1 MKKILICDDD
11 FDDAKRWS
19 DGVNRQCPKGFGAQP
34 VPTAEFFKAVKH
46 LEDRRLA
53 AREVKRGDASSKEC
67 LFDSADIVVLDYD
80 LLSATN
86 FLSGEEVAYLCRCY
100 SRCGLIIG
108 LNQYVTQFGR
118 NYFDLTLKGH
128 PESFADL
135 NISDDQL
142 ANPGLWKESWIHEPS
157 TRNPIHF
164 RPWYWPLLPALL
176 DAFLRRTKEISN
188 RLDDRIIH
196 FLKLD
201 DEIVT
206 LPRST
211 KEFLGPGGTPEETS
225 FAEFV
230 KRSGNGLR
238 AKDEPFEPSS
248 IARIAAARLWK
259 WLERLVL
266 SAQDVLVDAP
276 HLVSR
281 YPSLLKGGL
290 NSPRTWNR
298 TTSLSRDKTGLNLA
312 LIHPFEFPRPGWLSR
327 PAWFWKKLSS
337 SEKIKE
343 VTDPWT
349 KLAPDFVFCEDI
361 SRFLP
366 VESAREFVADVPS
379 PFVRRFVVKR
389 GSRAARRIDV
399 KDVQYEPAVRFA
411 F

>member
-1 MKKILICDDD
+1 MKKILICDDV
-11 FDDAKRWS
+11 FEDAERWS
-19 DGVNRQCPKGFGAQP
+19 DRVNKHCPKGFGAEP
-34 VPTAEFFKAVKH
+34 VPTGEFFEAVGR
-46 LEDRRLA
+46 LEDRRRA
-53 AREVKRGDASSKEC
+53 ARRAKRGDTPSNEC

-100 SRCGLIIG
+100 SRCGLIVG

-157 TRNPIHF
+157 PRNPIHF

-176 DAFLRRTKEISN
+176 DAFLHRTKEISN

-211 KEFLGPGGTPEETS
+211 KEFLGPGGTPEKTS
-225 FAEFV
+225 FVDFV
-230 KRSGNGLR
+230 EGSGNGLR
-238 AKDEPFEPSS
+238 PKDKAFDRASL
-248 IARIAAARLWK
+248 ARIAAARLWK

-290 NSPRTWNR
+290 NSLSTWNR
-298 TTSLSRDKTGLNLA
+298 TTSFSRDRTGLNLA
-312 LIHPFEFPRPGWLSR
+312 LIQPFEFARPDWLSR
-327 PAWFWKKLSS
+327 PAWFWKRLSA
-337 SEKIKE
+337 SEKILE
-343 VTDPWT
+343 VKDPLS
-349 KLAPDFVFCEDI
+349 KKAADFAFCEDI
-361 SRFLP
+361 SRFMK
-366 VESAREFVADVPS
+366 SQGARPFVADVPS
-379 PFVRRFVVKR
+379 PFVRRFVVNPGSKLAR
-389 GSRAARRIDV
+389 GIDL
-399 KDVQYEPAVRFA
+399 KNAQYEPAVRFS

>member
-1 MKKILICDDD
+1 MKKILICDDV
-11 FDDAKRWS
+11 FEDAKRWS
-19 DGVNRQCPKGFGAQP
+19 DTVNQQCPKGFRSQP
-34 VPTAEFFKAVKH
+34 VQPTEFSEAVAH
-46 LEDRRLA
+46 LENRRLA
-53 AREVKRGDASSKEC
+53 AREAKRVDTSSKEC

-86 FLSGEEVAYLCRCY
+86 FVSGEEVAYLCRSY
-100 SRCGLIIG
+100 SRCGLIVG

-142 ANPGLWKESWIHEPS
+142 ANPGLWKECWIQEPS
-157 TRNPIHF
+157 PRNPIHF

-176 DAFLRRTKEISN
+176 DAFRLRTKEISS

-196 FLKLD
+196 SLKLD
-201 DEIVT
+201 EEIVT

-211 KEFLGPGGTPEETS
+211 KEFLGPRDPEETS
-225 FAEFV
+225 FTEFV

-238 AKDEPFEPSS
+238 AKDEPFEPGS
-248 IARIAAARLWK
+248 IARIAAARLSK
-259 WLERLVL
+259 WLERLIL

-290 NSPRTWNR
+290 NGPRIWNR
-298 TTSLSRDKTGLNLA
+298 TTSFSRDKTGLNLTP
-312 LIHPFEFPRPGWLSR
+312 IHPFEFPRPGWLSR

-349 KLAPDFVFCEDI
+349 KLAPNFVFCEDI
-361 SRFLP
+361 SRFVP
-366 VESAREFVADVPS
+366 VESAREFVANVPS

-389 GSRAARRIDV
+389 GSKAARHIDV
-399 KDVQYEPAVRFA
+399 EDVQYEPAVRFA
-411 F
+411 I